1 MKIYNKKGFFTGLFW
16 LGMSAMALILM
27 SYKGMNIRDWLM
39 VVIGLILGIHGISR
53 SLSKNASLE
62 DQDELTT
69 YLLQKSRSMA
79 YTWTKII
86 CIGLMVFYIMLFSH
100 TKHEIHLTLVIA
112 FGMMLVGMLIVEG
125 ITEIIC
131 THKIEKS
138 Q

>member
-27 SYKGMNIRDWLM
+27 CYKGMNIRDWLM

-79 YTWTKII
+79 YSWTKII
-86 CIGLMVFYIMLFSH
+86 CIVLMVFYIMLFSH

-112 FGMMLVGMLIVEG
+112 FAMMLVGMLIIER
-125 ITEIIC
+125 ITEAIC
-131 THKIEKS
+131 THKIESS